1 MYIFTRTFWAYAF
14 ERMIKTVA
22 QAAVAVITA
31 EAFGLFD
38 GRAWLNVLSVAGMA
52 GLVSVLMSLQAYSE
66 VNNDSDMK
74 ALEATVARITRKAE
88 IVKQSAETVTAS
100 PLDST
105 VSHHEVAK
113 G

>member
-1 MYIFTRTFWAYAF
+1 MYLFTRTFWAYAF

-22 QAAVAVITA
+22 QAAVAIITA
-31 EAFGLFD
+31 EAFGIFD
-38 GRAWLNVLSVAGMA
+38 GGAWLNVLSVAGMA

-66 VNNDSDMK
+66 VNNDADMK

-88 IVKQSAETVTAS
+88 IVKQSADTVAS
-100 PLDST
+100 STLDGS
-105 VSHHEVAK
+105 VSHDTGAK